1 MLKFSKY
8 SFGHLTRLLITN
20 ANGKDRGLQ
29 QNSVITN
36 SIMLHKNTFVH
47 NFNKGKCPNMNSNNI
62 TTVNKTFLELSLSL
76 PNAKI
81 NRATYVINY

>member
-8 SFGHLTRLLITN
+8 SLGHLTRSLITN
-20 ANGKDRGLQ
+20 GKDLGLQ

-47 NFNKGKCPNMNSNNI
+47 NFNKGKCSNMNSNNI
-62 TTVNKTFLELSLSL
+62 TTVNKTFLGLSLSL

-81 NRATYVINY
+81 NRATYLINY